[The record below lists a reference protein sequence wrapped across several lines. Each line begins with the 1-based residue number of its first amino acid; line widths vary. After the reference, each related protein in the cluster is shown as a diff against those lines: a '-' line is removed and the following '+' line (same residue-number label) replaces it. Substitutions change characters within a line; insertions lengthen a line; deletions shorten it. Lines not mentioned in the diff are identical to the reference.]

1 MSNTDLILNAQNLID
16 LSSITETSDVFL
28 NIVQNGGNYQKGGL
42 FGIPG
47 TGGGGG
53 LSKKLLSIS
62 CITIL
67 FTISFLSWLIGSK
80 RMCK

>member
-28 NIVQNGGNYQKGGL
+28 NIVQNGGNYQEGGL

-47 TGGGGG
+47 TKGGG
-53 LSKKLLSIS
+53 LSKKLLSVS
-62 CITIL
+62 CFTIL